1 MQVPDASQLRRPC
14 SLALPSQGHTWGCML
29 FVVHYKEVHDE
40 IRVQGV
46 RLRLA
51 TG

>member
-1 MQVPDASQLRRPC
+1 MHLSYVGHAAWPY
-14 SLALPSQGHTWGCML
+14 LARATPGDV